1 VAGVALTDG
10 IGFTVIVNAISG
22 PVQPSE
28 VAVTFIVA
36 TIGALVVFA
45 AVKDGILPDPLV
57 PNPIFELLVQLNVAP
72 AGVLAKFIAAP
83 AAL

>member
-1 VAGVALTDG
+1 MAGVAFTDG
-10 IGFTVIVNAISG
+10 IGFTVIVNVVTG
-22 PVQPSE
+22 PVQPFE
-28 VAVTFIVA
+28 VAVTLIVA
-36 TIGALVVFA
+36 TTGALVVFV
-45 AVKDGILPDPLV
+45 AVKDGIVPDPLV